1 MLINFCKM
9 QSLGNDFVMI
19 DLEQFPTG
27 MPFSVDFFRK
37 ISDRNFGIGCDL
49 VVLYKIID
57 LRSSSISVKV
67 DFFNSDGSKAEI
79 CGNATRCVGLL
90 MQLLKNADNC
100 TMIADRKSFKI
111 NTKNKDNISICW
123 NNEIEINSFDISKIP
138 ESDLRFGTE
147 KINIQQVF
155 QVNVGNPHL
164 ISFVDDI
171 PSVEA
176 IKEIGKKIENNPI
189 FPQKTNVG
197 FVKKISANTIELRVF
212 ERGAGLTLAC
222 GSGALAAAIA
232 AKQEGS
238 FILANPI
245 FVLQKGGNLKVEFLD
260 NKNCIQTGSADYI
273 FSGTIDAEIPLPYS
287 PPNCGKI
294 TIYTDGACSG
304 NPGPGGWG
312 VLITNGEET
321 SEFFGGESDTT
332 NNRMELTAVIKAL
345 ESVSGE
351 SEITLY
357 TDSLYVKN
365 GITQWINNWIKNN
378 WRNSDKKLVK
388 NQDLWKRLLE
398 VSKDRKITWQW
409 VRGHNGNAFNERV
422 DALARQAWP

>member
-9 QSLGNDFVMI
+9 QSLGNDFVII
-19 DLEQFPTG
+19 DLEQFPSG
-27 MPFSVDFFRK
+27 MPFSADFFRK
-37 ISDRNFGIGCDL
+37 ISDRNFGVGCDL
-49 VVLYKIID
+49 VVLYKIVD
-57 LRSSSISVKV
+57 FRSSSISVKV
-67 DFFNSDGSKAEI
+67 DFFNPDGSKAEI
-79 CGNATRCVGLL
+79 CGNATRCIGLL
-90 MQLLKNADNC
+90 MHFLKNADNC
-100 TMIADRKSFKI
+100 TMIADEKLFKI
-111 NTKNKDNISICW
+111 NTKSKDDISIYW
-123 NNEIEINSFDISKIP
+123 NNEITINSFDISRIS

-164 ISFVDDI
+164 ILFVDNI

-197 FVKKISANTIELRVF
+197 FVKKISTDTIELRVF

-222 GSGALAAAIA
+222 GSGALAASIA

-238 FILANPI
+238 FILTNSI
-245 FVLQKGGNLKVEFLD
+245 FVLQKGGTLKVEFLD
-260 NKNCIQTGSADYI
+260 NGNYIQIGSADYI
-273 FSGTIDAEIPLPYS
+273 FSGTIDAEISLPCS
-287 PPNCGKI
+287 PTCGKI

-312 VLITNGEET
+312 VLIVNGEKT
-321 SEFFGGESDTT
+321 SELFGGESDTT

-351 SEITLY
+351 SEIILY

-365 GITQWINNWIKNN
+365 GITQWINNWRKNN

-398 VSKDRKITWQW
+398 ISKNRKITWQW
-409 VRGHNGNAFNERV
+409 VRGHDGNKLNERV
-422 DALARQAWP
+422 DALARRACS